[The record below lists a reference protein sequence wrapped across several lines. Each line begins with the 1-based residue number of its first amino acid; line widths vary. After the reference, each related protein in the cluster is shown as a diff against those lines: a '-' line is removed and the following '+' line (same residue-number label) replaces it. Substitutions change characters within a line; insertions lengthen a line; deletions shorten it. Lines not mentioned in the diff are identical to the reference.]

1 MKHRVVITGVGI
13 VSSLGVGADTVA
25 AALRQGKSGIVVDR
39 LRAEKGFLSPL
50 TGRVPAY
57 TPCFPLSRKQ
67 KKTLPEYGEWAVEA
81 AFQAIADSGLELAD
95 WQNPDSGLVFSND
108 SSSLAPLEQ
117 TAALAEHGSTTGIGS
132 GQIFRCMTSCITI
145 NLNVLLRT
153 QGAAWTIG
161 AACAGGGHAV
171 GQAADLIRLGRQTRV
186 LCGGAQEINFQSMC
200 GFDGL
205 GAFSR
210 RVEAPEQACRPFDA
224 GRDGLVPSG
233 GAAALVLEDRDTAL
247 TRGAKIW
254 GEVAGYGFSSD
265 GHSLSMPGN
274 HGLRRAMEKALAD
287 ASFAAADVDYIC
299 AHATSTPGG
308 DAAEA
313 KDIADLFGRGPAV
326 SSTKSMT
333 GHELWMSGAAQ
344 LVYSCLM
351 AGHGFMAPNRNFVNG
366 DGITDLIRV
375 IPETVP
381 EPPRKVLCN
390 AAGFGGTNACL
401 ALDFTDGRRP

>member
-13 VSSLGVGADTVA
+13 VSSLGVGVDAVA
-25 AALRQGKSGIVVDR
+25 AALRRGKSGIVVDPA
-39 LRAEKGFLSPL
+39 RADMGFLSPL
-50 TGRVPAY
+50 TGAIPPY
-57 TPCFPLSRKQ
+57 EPCFPLSRKQ

-81 AFQAIADSGLELAD
+81 AFQAIADSGLDLED

-108 SSSLAPLEQ
+108 SSCIAPLEQ
-117 TAALAEHGSTTGIGS
+117 TAALESHKATTAIGS
-132 GQIFRCMTSCITI
+132 GQIFRCMTSCITL

-171 GQAADLIRLGRQTRV
+171 GQAADLIRLGRQERV

-210 RVEAPEQACRPFDA
+210 RVDAPWEACRPFDA

-233 GAAALVLEDRDTAL
+233 GAAALVLEHRETAVK
-247 TRGAKIW
+247 RGAKIW

-265 GHSLSMPGN
+265 GYSLSMPGN

-287 ASFAAADVDYIC
+287 ASLAPADIDYIC

-313 KDIADLFGRGPAV
+313 GDIAALFGRGPAV

-344 LVYSCLM
+344 VVYACLM
-351 AGHGFMAPNRNFVNG
+351 AGHGFTAPNRNFTAG
-366 DGITDLIRV
+366 DEVTGLIRV
-375 IPETVP
+375 IPETMH
-381 EPPRKVLCN
+381 EPPQKALCN
-390 AAGFGGTNACL
+390 AAGFGGTNSCL
-401 ALDFTDGRRP
+401 ALDFTAGRRA